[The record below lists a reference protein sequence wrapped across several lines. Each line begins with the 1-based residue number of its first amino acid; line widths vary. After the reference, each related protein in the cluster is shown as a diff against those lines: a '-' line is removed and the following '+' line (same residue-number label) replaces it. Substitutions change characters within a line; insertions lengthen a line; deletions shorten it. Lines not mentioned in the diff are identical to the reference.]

1 MILFPVDVVK
11 THMQTRGVDLRT
23 IFRSF
28 RGPVLRSLYRGISPA
43 FVEQAINRSIL
54 FGAGSAIKQRLPPA
68 WPELLGDAVGG
79 ASAALIKTALLH
91 PLDTVK
97 CRWQLGQPHARLHS
111 LYNGFAPAATRS
123 AVGMAIWLST
133 RNGCERRVN
142 RHDATGLS
150 LAEHPFWSQLVPLR
164 HALCGFVSSVL
175 TDMCTFPLDTMKKT
189 LQASEGGT
197 GAALSVPQME
207 HVERMVARLG

>member
-1 MILFPVDVVK
+1 MHGPPVLNAMSGALAGSGVLVVLFPVDVVK
-11 THMQTRGVDLRT
+11 THMQTRGIGLQD

-28 RGPVLRSLYRGISPA
+28 RGPALRSLYRGISPA

-68 WPELLGDAVGG
+68 WPEVLGDAVGG

-133 RNGCERRVN
+133 RNGCERRVH
-142 RHDATGLS
+142 RLDDATGLS
-150 LAEHPFWSQLVPLR
+150 LADNPVWSQLLPFR
-164 HALCGFVSSVL
+164 RAL
-175 TDMCTFPLDTMKKT
+175 
-189 LQASEGGT
+189 
-197 GAALSVPQME
+197 
-207 HVERMVARLG
+207 